1 MLITKAPKGTKDVLP
16 KDAYKWQYIESKVR
30 EVCSYFGFSEIRT
43 PTFEHTELVQRGVGE
58 TTDIFQKEMYT
69 FLDKAGRS
77 ITLKPEGTAPA
88 ARAFLENNL
97 YADVQPTKL
106 FYITPVFRY
115 ENVQAGR
122 LREHHQFG
130 VELFGS
136 QDASADAEVI
146 SLAFT
151 FFNKLGLE
159 DLSVNINNIG
169 CPSCRPNYNKA
180 LQEYLKVNYEEL
192 CPICKDRYE
201 RNPLRVLDCKNEKC
215 KKIAEGAPVI
225 IDYICDDC
233 KNHFEVLKEELD
245 ALGIK
250 YVVDPYIVRGLDYYT
265 KTVFEII
272 SEDIGAKSTVC
283 GGGRYDNLIEEIGG
297 QSTPAVGFGLG
308 IERLLLMLEA
318 KGIEIPNNKGKLVYI
333 ASLGDRAKRESTKI
347 AFNLRREGVC
357 VEKDIMNR
365 SLKAQMKYAN
375 KIGADFV
382 IILGDDEIDK
392 GVVKVK
398 DMKTGE
404 EKETSI
410 DNIKNSI
417 V

>member
-16 KDAYKWQYIESKVR
+16 KDVYKWQYIEQKVR
-30 EVCSYFGFSEIRT
+30 EVCSYFGFTEIRT

-88 ARAFLENNL
+88 ARAYLENNL

-136 QDASADAEVI
+136 KEATADAEVI

-151 FFNKLGLE
+151 FFNSLGLDE
-159 DLSVNINNIG
+159 LKVNINNIG
-169 CPSCRPNYNKA
+169 CPDCRPNYNNA
-180 LQEYLKVNYEEL
+180 LKEYLKANFDEL
-192 CPICKDRYE
+192 CPVCKDRYE
-201 RNPLRVLDCKNEKC
+201 RNPLRVLDCKNDKC
-215 KKIAEGAPVI
+215 KKIAEGAPVV
-225 IDYICDDC
+225 IDYICDEC
-233 KNHFEVLKEELD
+233 KNHFEELKAELD
-245 ALGIK
+245 ALGIS

-297 QSTPAVGFGLG
+297 PKTPAVGFGLG
-308 IERLLLMLEA
+308 IERLLLMLES
-318 KGIEIPNNKGKLVYI
+318 KGIEIPNNKRKLVYI
-333 ASLGDRAKRESTKI
+333 ASLGERAKREASKI
-347 AFNLRREGVC
+347 AFNLRREGIS

-375 KIGADFV
+375 KIGADYV
-382 IILGDDEIDK
+382 IIIGDEELDK
-392 GVVKVK
+392 GVAKIK
-398 DMKTGE
+398 DMATGQE
-404 EKETSI
+404 REILIT
-410 DNIKNSI
+410 DIKSSL
-417 V
+417 

>member
-16 KDAYKWQYIESKVR
+16 KDVYKWQYIEQKVR

-88 ARAFLENNL
+88 ARAYLENNL

-136 QDASADAEVI
+136 KEATADAEVI

-151 FFNKLGLE
+151 FFNNLGLD
-159 DLSVNINNIG
+159 DLKVNINNIG
-169 CPSCRPNYNKA
+169 CPNCRPNYNNA
-180 LQEYLKVNYEEL
+180 LKEYLKENYDEL
-192 CPICKDRYE
+192 CPVCKDRYE
-201 RNPLRVLDCKNEKC
+201 RNPLRVLDCKNDKC
-215 KKIAEGAPVI
+215 KKIAEKAPVV
-225 IDYICDDC
+225 IDYICDEC
-233 KNHFEVLKEELD
+233 KNHFDELKAELD
-245 ALGIK
+245 SLGIN

-297 QSTPAVGFGLG
+297 PKTPAVGFGLG
-308 IERLLLMLEA
+308 IERLLLMLES
-318 KGIEIPNNKGKLVYI
+318 KGIKIPNDKKKLVFI
-333 ASLGDRAKRESTKI
+333 ASLGERAKREASKI
-347 AFNLRREGVC
+347 AFNLRKDGIC
-357 VEKDIMNR
+357 AEKDIMNR

-375 KIGADFV
+375 KIGADYV
-382 IILGDDEIDK
+382 IIIGDEELDK
-392 GVVKVK
+392 GVAKLK
-398 DMKTGE
+398 DMITGQE
-404 EKETSI
+404 SEILLSEI
-410 DNIKNSI
+410 NSSLK
-417 V
+417 

>member
-1 MLITKAPKGTKDVLP
+1 MLITKAPKGTRDVLP
-16 KDAYKWQYIESKVR
+16 KDVYKWQYIEQKVR

-88 ARAFLENNL
+88 ARAFLENGL
-97 YADVQPTKL
+97 YSEVQPTKL

-115 ENVQAGR
+115 EQVQKGR

-136 QDASADAEVI
+136 SDASADAEVI

-151 FFNKLGLE
+151 FFNNLGLQ
-159 DLSVNINNIG
+159 DLTVNINNIG
-169 CPSCRPNYNKA
+169 CPNCRPNYNNA
-180 LQEYLKVNYEEL
+180 LKEYLKKNFDDL
-192 CPICKDRYE
+192 CPTCKERYD
-201 RNPLRVLDCKNEKC
+201 RNPLRVLDCKNDTC
-215 KKIAEGAPVI
+215 KKIAEGAPVV
-225 IDYICDDC
+225 IDYICDEC
-233 KNHFEVLKEELD
+233 RNHFEDLKSELD
-245 ALGIK
+245 TLDIN

-297 QSTPAVGFGLG
+297 SKTPAVGFGLG
-308 IERLLLMLEA
+308 IERLILMLES
-318 KGIEIPNNKGKLVYI
+318 KGIEIPNMKPKLIYI
-333 ASLGDRAKRESTKI
+333 ASLGERAKKASSRI
-347 AFNLRREGVC
+347 AFDLRREGIS
-357 VEKDIMNR
+357 VEKDLMNR

-375 KIGADFV
+375 KIGAYYV
-382 IILGDDEIDK
+382 IIIGDDELDK
-392 GVVKVK
+392 GIVKIK
-398 DMKTGE
+398 NMETGE

-410 DNIKNSI
+410 EDIKMNL
-417 V
+417 